1 LKKKNTQLIFGIHS
15 LSEAV
20 NAGKEINKVLIRK
33 GIQNEQFT
41 ALFKKIREYEIPFQF
56 VPVEKLNRLVSGNH
70 QGVIALVSLIEY
82 KNLEEIIQRT
92 FEEGRDPFVIIL
104 DGITDVR
111 NFGAIARTAEC
122 AGVDAIV
129 VPAKGSVSITPD
141 AIKTSAGALSR
152 IAVSR
157 RNDMES
163 TLKYIKESG
172 IKVVA
177 ASENSEENYFT
188 TDLMGPVALLMGS
201 EGSGITS
208 SLMNLADS
216 SICISMKGSINSLN
230 VSVAF
235 GIIAFEI
242 VRQRHV
248 LK

>member
-1 LKKKNTQLIFGIHS
+1 MKNKDTQLIFGIHP
-15 LSEAV
+15 LAEAV
-20 NAGKEINKVLIRK
+20 NAGKEINKVFIRK
-33 GIQNEQFT
+33 GIQSEQFT

-56 VPVEKLNRLVSGNH
+56 VPVEKLNRLTSGNH
-70 QGVIALVSLIEY
+70 QGIIGLVSLIEY

-92 FEEGRDPFVIIL
+92 FEEGRDPFIIIL

-129 VPAKGSVSITPD
+129 VPSKGSVSITPD
-141 AIKTSAGALSR
+141 AIKTSAGALNR
-152 IAVSR
+152 VAVSR
-157 RNDMES
+157 INEMES

-177 ASENSEENYFT
+177 ASESSEENYFT
-188 TDLMGPVALLMGS
+188 SDLKGPVALLMGS
-201 EGSGITS
+201 EGSGISS

>member
-1 LKKKNTQLIFGIHS
+1 MKKKNTQLIFGIHS